1 MNGVEC
7 FVCRKTD
14 DQVNGRIW
22 EGTDNVGIVRNHW
35 ISSSSWWR
43 WQGQGRGGFD
53 RVGVV
58 VASTGSGPWWG

>member
-22 EGTDNVGIVRNHW
+22 EGNDNVGIVRNHW
-35 ISSSSWWR
+35 IFSSPWRR
-43 WQGQGRGGFD
+43 WQGQGRGDFD

-58 VASTGSGPWWG
+58 AALTGSGQWWG